1 MSTPLAA
8 LGPGQSCIVEGYAEI
23 NDIAQRLM
31 QMGVIEGTAIEIVRF
46 APAGD
51 PIEIRLM
58 GYSLSL
64 RNEEAANVLVG
75 AVR

>member
-8 LGPGQSCIVEGYAEI
+8 LKPGQSCIVQGYAEI
-23 NDIAQRLM
+23 NDVAHRLM
-31 QMGVIEGTAIEIVRF
+31 QMGIIEGTPLEIIRF

-51 PIEIRLM
+51 PVEIRLM

-64 RNEEAANVLVG
+64 RNEEAANILVG
-75 AVR
+75 TVT

>member
-8 LGPGQSCIVEGYAEI
+8 LKPGQSGIVQGYVEI
-23 NDIAQRLM
+23 NEAAHRLM
-31 QMGVIEGTAIEIVRF
+31 QMGIIEGTPIEIVRF

-51 PIEIRLM
+51 PVEIRLM
-58 GYSLSL
+58 GYALSL

-75 AVR
+75 AVS